1 MLPAIALVTSKSVNQ
16 PLVTLVPVAPMLVT
30 NKSFQ
35 RTVELPRLSVL
46 VVSEIRDVFIATL
59 ARLSKAVEAPPA
71 EGSVQLKFPLPSVF
85 NNWLASPSVVGRVR
99 VCVPAASAT
108 FKVTVPLVV
117 PLNSIEPVAV
127 PATPTVSF

>member
-1 MLPAIALVTSKSVNQ
+1 MPPTVGVLVISKSVNQ
-16 PLVTLVPVAPMLVT
+16 PFFHLTPVEPISSV
-30 NKSFQ
+30 SF
-35 RTVELPRLSVL
+35 
-46 VVSEIRDVFIATL
+46 VSEIKEVLIATL
-59 ARLSKAVEAPPA
+59 ARLSKAVVAPPA